1 MILKSE
7 WCCFDPLRL
16 PAGRQAHNDVSG
28 GWFVDSYRLIKDFGM
43 HAIKKIIRVIS
54 LGMVVVVAAS
64 MTSGCKVHYG
74 FKDITIPPGV
84 NTVKVNFIENRAPY
98 INPQLS
104 PQLTDKIRQKIV
116 SQTRLKQTNGDNADW
131 EISGTITDYSFSTS
145 GISNNQTTTNRINV
159 GVHLILN
166 DQKAGKTKEYN
177 VTRSFDFSSGQ
188 SLQQAESVLLPDMIK
203 GMADDI
209 FNQIFSNW

>member
-1 MILKSE
+1 MVSGEYQVCLTKLKVTATKKISLILA
-7 WCCFDPLRL
+7 
-16 PAGRQAHNDVSG
+16 PAMLLVLLISGSCRVRYGFNDVS
-28 GWFVDSYRLIKDFGM
+28 
-43 HAIKKIIRVIS
+43 
-54 LGMVVVVAAS
+54 
-64 MTSGCKVHYG
+64 
-74 FKDITIPPGV
+74 IPPEI

-104 PQLTDKIRQKIV
+104 PQLTDRVRQKIV

-145 GISNNQTTTNRINV
+145 GISNQRTTTNRINV
-159 GVHLILN
+159 SVHLTLN
-166 DQKAGKTKEYN
+166 DQKSGKSKEYN
-177 VTRSFDFSSGQ
+177 VTRSFDFSSSQ
-188 SLQQAESVLLPDMIK
+188 TLQQAESGLLPEMIR

>member
-1 MILKSE
+1 MQST
-7 WCCFDPLRL
+7 
-16 PAGRQAHNDVSG
+16 
-28 GWFVDSYRLIKDFGM
+28 
-43 HAIKKIIRVIS
+43 KKIILVIALS
-54 LGMVVVVAAS
+54 LIAVAAS
-64 MTSGCKVHYG
+64 MISGCRVHYS